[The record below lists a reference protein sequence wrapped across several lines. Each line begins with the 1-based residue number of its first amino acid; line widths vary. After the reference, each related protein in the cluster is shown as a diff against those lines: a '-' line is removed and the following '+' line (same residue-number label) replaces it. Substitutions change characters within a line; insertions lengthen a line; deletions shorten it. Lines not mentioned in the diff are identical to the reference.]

1 MKKIYLIIVV
11 AFCFSSCDLNK
22 LPETDMPDSKFWRT
36 ETDLRAA
43 CNTMY
48 NQLAGFYYASNGSN
62 NSRTWHDSR
71 SDELVGTSANNVS
84 AGNRTVPSTS
94 IHEWEDPYSRI
105 FVANDI
111 ILKAPRADVGEA
123 VLNRYLAEAYFFRAY
138 YYFLLVKLYGDVPL
152 SLKAIQDPNDPDM
165 YIGRT
170 SREQVIQQCYTDLE
184 FAAQWLPTRAA
195 ISDADWGRVMRSSA
209 LGLMVRIGLYE
220 GTYAKYHNL
229 GSDYRAHL
237 KKSIDAAELLM
248 KEGHDLYSDFQKL
261 FYFDGEGKQNKESVF
276 VKIYGP
282 NGNGTTVHGRS
293 RTMENGVSIT
303 RQMVDQ
309 FLYKDGL
316 PRDKSP
322 LKIANEAS
330 FDDAFKD
337 RDPRLKMTVFCLED
351 KDAYKGTYI
360 PFTNQ
365 HGNGYS
371 IKKGFML
378 SEWTTVSK
386 ETVDNMIIRYAEILV
401 SYAEALYEYNG
412 SITDDQLDKTVN
424 KLRARVGFT
433 VKLTN
438 NFVTANSLNMLDEI
452 RRERTVEFIDEG
464 LRYDDIMRWKIA
476 EKVLPVAL
484 VGAKFVDSETS
495 KQRKD
500 LANRLTDANGML
512 NGVKVSDQADMYVIE
527 LASTRKFDAKKD
539 YLYPIPLNE
548 ISMSQGN
555 ITQNPNW

>member
-1 MKKIYLIIVV
+1 MKKLYLIIATVL
-11 AFCFSSCDLNK
+11 CFSSCDLDK
-22 LPETDMPDSKFWRT
+22 LPETDLPDNKFWKT
-36 ETDLRAA
+36 ENDLRAA

-62 NSRTWHDSR
+62 NSRTWHDNR
-71 SDELVGTSANNVS
+71 SDELVGTSANGTS

-94 IHEWEDPYSRI
+94 VHEWTDPYTRI
-105 FVANDI
+105 FAANDI
-111 ILKAPRADVGEA
+111 ILKASRARVEEG

-138 YYFLLVKLYGDVPL
+138 YYFMLVKFYGDVPL

-170 SREQVIQQCYTDLE
+170 PREQVIQQCYKDLE
-184 FAAQWLPTRAA
+184 FAAQWLPTRVA

-209 LGLMVRIGLYE
+209 LGMIVRIGLYE
-220 GTYAKYHNL
+220 GTFSKYHAL
-229 GSDYRAHL
+229 GGDYKTHL

-248 KEGHDLYSDFQKL
+248 KEGHDLYPDFQKL

-282 NGNGTTVHGRS
+282 NGNGTTVHARS

-303 RQMVDQ
+303 RQMIDL
-309 FLYKDGL
+309 FLYRDGL
-316 PRDKSP
+316 PREKSP
-322 LKIANEAS
+322 LKIASETS

-337 RDPRLKMTVFCLED
+337 RDPRLKMTAFCLED
-351 KDAYKGTYI
+351 KDAFKGAYT
-360 PFTNQ
+360 PFVNQ

-386 ETVDNMIIRYAEILV
+386 ETVDNMIIRYAEILI

-412 SITDDQLDKTVN
+412 SITDDQLEKTVN
-424 KLRARVGFT
+424 KLRSRVGLT

-438 NFVTANSLNMLDEI
+438 DFVTANSLNMLDEI

-464 LRYDDIMRWKIA
+464 FRYDDIMRWKIA
-476 EKVLPVAL
+476 EKVLPVAMI
-484 VGAKFVDSETS
+484 GAKYVEGETS
-495 KQRKD
+495 KARKD
-500 LANRLTDANGML
+500 LANRLTDANGKL
-512 NGVKVSDQADMYVIE
+512 NGVQVSDQADMYVIE
-527 LASTRKFDAKKD
+527 LANTRKFDVKKD
-539 YLYPIPLNE
+539 YLYPVPLNE
-548 ISMSQGN
+548 ISMSREN
-555 ITQNPNW
+555 IIQNPNW

>member
-1 MKKIYLIIVV
+1 MKKIFTILIGS
-11 AFCFSSCDLNK
+11 ALFLSGCDLDK
-22 LPETDMPDSKFWRT
+22 LPETQFTDAAFWKS
-36 ETDLRAA
+36 ETDIRSA
-43 CNTMY
+43 CNRMY
-48 NQLAGFYYASNGSN
+48 DELRGFTYMN
-62 NSRTWHDSR
+62 NTWHDSR
-71 SDELVGTSANNVS
+71 SDELVGTSANGVS
-84 AGNRTVPSTS
+84 AGNRDVPATS
-94 IHEWEDPYSRI
+94 GNDW
-105 FVANDI
+105 NDI
-111 ILKAPRADVGEA
+111 FTRLFTANNIIEKAPRATVSES
-123 VLNRYLAEAYFFRAY
+123 VLNRYLGEAYFFRAY
-138 YYFLLVKLYGDVPL
+138 YQFLLVKLYGDSPL
-152 SLKAIQDPNDPDM
+152 MLKAISNPTDPDAFM
-165 YIGRT
+165 GRT
-170 SREQVIQQCYTDLE
+170 PREQVIQQCYKDLE

-195 ISDADWGRVMRSSA
+195 ISTADWGRVMRSSA

-220 GTYAKYHNL
+220 GTYAKYHSL
-229 GSDYRAHL
+229 ASDYRTHL

-248 KEGHDLYSDFQKL
+248 KEGHDLYSNYQKL
-261 FYFDGEGKQNKESVF
+261 FYFDGEGKQNLENVF
-276 VKIYGP
+276 VKVYGP
-282 NGNGTTVHGRS
+282 NGNGTTVHGHA
-293 RTMENGVSIT
+293 RTMENGVSVT
-303 RQMVDQ
+303 RQMVDL

-316 PRDKSP
+316 PREKSP
-322 LKIANEAS
+322 LKITNETS
-330 FDDAFKD
+330 FDDALKD
-337 RDPRLKMTVFCLED
+337 RDPRLKMTVYSLAED
-351 KDAYKGTYI
+351 AFKGPYI

-371 IKKGFML
+371 IKKGFLL

-386 ETVDNMIIRYAEILV
+386 ETVDNMIIRYAEILI

-424 KLRARVGFT
+424 KLRSRVGFT

-438 NFVTANSLNMLDEI
+438 NFVTTNSLNMLDEI

-464 LRYDDIMRWKIA
+464 LRYDDIIRWKIA

-495 KQRKD
+495 KARKD
-500 LANRLTDANGML
+500 LANRLTDANGKL
-512 NGVKVSDQADMYVIE
+512 NGVQVSDQADMYVIE